1 MTLLAPAECLLGL
14 TSDLAAFKRVFVFD
28 ELALREVV
36 KSAKCALRHSDQRNK
51 SGLQCAGCLGVS
63 AGMFLLKHF
72 FQ

>member
-36 KSAKCALRHSDQRNK
+36 KSAKCDTQIRGTNLGYSAQGVWVCL
-51 SGLQCAGCLGVS
+51 LGCS
-63 AGMFLLKHF
+63 F
-72 FQ
+72 